1 MHFTSPIYKVLT
13 LTLLLIP
20 LLSQAQEQ
28 DGGNHYKAY
37 EKKSNHQ
44 TFKDTRVIN
53 SQSVETLQK
62 GILDFRIGHRFGN
75 IDGGFAT
82 FYGLENAADVIFE
95 FDYGIT
101 DNIMIG
107 IMRTKGAG
115 PLTQN
120 VSGLFKYR
128 VLRQGST
135 SPFSVAFSGLA
146 SVSTVAASSDP
157 GRITFF
163 PVFAHRWSYNLQA
176 IIASKITERIAFQI
190 APQWTYRNIVPNDPD
205 VMFVDTNN
213 LPSISAALKIQMN
226 KALALIFDA
235 TIPFSEHRRELNSNG
250 ERDFFFP
257 LGIGIEW
264 ETGGGHVFQM
274 NFTNS
279 TGIIETDYI
288 PYTTSNWLDG
298 EFRLG
303 FTIARKFKL

>member
-1 MHFTSPIYKVLT
+1 MPITSFLYKALSFG
-13 LTLLLIP
+13 LLLMPI
-20 LLSQAQEQ
+20 LLIGQEQ
-28 DGGNHYKAY
+28 IEVHKVQDQ
-37 EKKSNHQ
+37 KSNHQ

-53 SQSVETLQK
+53 SHSVETLQK

-82 FYGLENAADVIFE
+82 LYGLENAADVIFE

-101 DNIMIG
+101 DNIMVG

-128 VLRQGST
+128 VLRQGNN

-146 SVSTVAASSDP
+146 TASTVAASSDP
-157 GRITFF
+157 GSITFF
-163 PVFAHRWSYNLQA
+163 AEFAHRWSYNLQV
-176 IIASKITERIAFQI
+176 IIASKISERIAFQI
-190 APQWTYRNIVPNDPD
+190 APQWTHRNIVPNDPN
-205 VMFVDTNN
+205 VMFVDTND
-213 LPSISAALKIQMN
+213 LPSISGALKVQMN
-226 KALALIFDA
+226 KALALIVDA
-235 TIPFSEHRRELNSNG
+235 TIPFSEHRRERDANG
-250 ERDFFFP
+250 DRNFFFP

-279 TGIIETDYI
+279 AGIVETDYI
-288 PYTTSNWLDG
+288 PYTNSDWLDG